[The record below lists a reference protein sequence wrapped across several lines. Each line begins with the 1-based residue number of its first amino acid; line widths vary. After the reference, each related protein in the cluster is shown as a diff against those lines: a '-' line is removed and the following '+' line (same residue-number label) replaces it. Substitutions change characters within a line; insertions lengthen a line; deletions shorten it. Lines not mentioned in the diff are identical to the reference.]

1 MVTLAAGFGAVIS
14 SRAPLALEVQNM
26 SNGRPLEN
34 QVAIVTGAGQGNG
47 RAIALRL
54 ASDGAM
60 VFGTDLRPD
69 LLNELE
75 DTARKSE
82 LKIATGVY
90 DASKPAD
97 ADALVAQVVDAYGW
111 LDIMVNNAGA
121 IWAAP
126 FPDVTEEIWDRTMDL
141 NLKGLYFHMQAAARP
156 MIKQGGG
163 VIINLASIAGV
174 NPGITLSPPYA
185 ASKAA
190 VMNLTM
196 SAAMKVAEH
205 GVRVNGVA
213 PGIVDTAFNRN
224 LDRILG
230 VEQEGLPE
238 GEWMRRRGSG
248 IPLGRVSVP
257 EDVAGVVAFLAGPD
271 AAYMTGETVLISGG
285 LVVR

>member
-1 MVTLAAGFGAVIS
+1 
-14 SRAPLALEVQNM
+14 M
-26 SNGRPLEN
+26 SNENKPLEDK
-34 QVAIVTGAGQGNG
+34 VAVVTGAGQGNG

-54 ASDGAM
+54 AADGAM
-60 VFGTDLRPD
+60 VFGTDLRPG

-75 DTARKSE
+75 DASRESE
-82 LKIATGVY
+82 LKVATGVY
-90 DASKPAD
+90 DATSLAD
-97 ADALVAQVVDAYGW
+97 ADSLVARVVESYGK

-121 IWAAP
+121 IWTTP

-141 NLKGLYFHMQAAARP
+141 NLKGLYFHMQAAAMQ
-156 MIKQGGG
+156 MIKQRSG
-163 VIINLASIAGV
+163 VIINLASIAGID
-174 NPGITLSPPYA
+174 PGITLSPPYA

-190 VMNLTM
+190 VINLTM
-196 SAAMKVAEH
+196 SAALRVAQH

-213 PGIVDTAFNRN
+213 PGIVDTAFNRT
-224 LDRILG
+224 LDQLLG

-248 IPLGRVSVP
+248 IPLGRISVP

-271 AAYMTGETVLISGG
+271 AAYMTGETVVVSGG